1 MQCENL
7 FCIYWAE
14 NECVLDD
21 ITLDIKG
28 ICQSCIYVNI
38 QESDLRSCR
47 YKALQ
52 KEAAVSQRDGC
63 CIYAFLLS
71 ISFRAISRALVLPSG
86 RISPAFCREILVRNG
101 PTSS

>member
-1 MQCENL
+1 MKGVGGMQCENL

-47 YKALQ
+47 YKKLQ
-52 KEAAVSQRDGC
+52 KEAAVSQ
-63 CIYAFLLS
+63 
-71 ISFRAISRALVLPSG
+71 
-86 RISPAFCREILVRNG
+86 
-101 PTSS
+101 